1 MARSPSPH
9 PSPLRGEGVDCGSL
23 GANSVTARL
32 EPERI
37 VTGAHIGRV
46 VLWMSGVLL
55 SFSVMAVSIRA
66 LVRTF
71 SVFEILAIR
80 NAAGLTIL
88 LALACARPALRASL
102 LPRRMGMHA
111 LRNSVHFAAQY
122 AWALSI
128 TLLPLAT
135 VFALEFTNPAWLA
148 LLAAWLL
155 RERMTTSRAGAVVL
169 GFLGVAVILRPG
181 LEAFQPAALIILG
194 AAFGFAVSS
203 IATKKLIVT
212 ETTFAIL
219 FWMNAMQLPMNLV
232 GSSPSFVTRIDVAQA
247 LPMLGVAIA
256 GVFSHF
262 CLTNA
267 FRHGDATIVVPL
279 DFLRIPL
286 IALIGWSLYGERLD
300 GFVFAGAAIIIAGI
314 FWNLRAEAAR
324 G

>member
-1 MARSPSPH
+1 VNNAS
-9 PSPLRGEGVDCGSL
+9 
-23 GANSVTARL
+23 
-32 EPERI
+32 
-37 VTGAHIGRV
+37 IGRV

-55 SFSVMAVSIRA
+55 SFTIMAVSIRA
-66 LVRTF
+66 LARAF
-71 SVFEILAIR
+71 NVFEILAIR

-88 LALACARPALRASL
+88 LALACVRPALRASL

-155 RERMTTSRAGAVVL
+155 RERLTPSRAGAVVL

-181 LEAFQPAALIILG
+181 FESFQPAALIILG

-203 IATKKLIVT
+203 IVTKKLIVT

-219 FWMNAMQLPMNLV
+219 FWMNAMQLPMNLA
-232 GSSPSFVTRIDVAQA
+232 GSSPFFVTRIDLAQA
-247 LPMLGVAIA
+247 LPVLGVGIA
-256 GVFSHF
+256 GLTSHF

-267 FRHGDATIVVPL
+267 FRHGDASIVVPL

-286 IALIGWSLYGERLD
+286 IALIGWSVYGEPLD
-300 GFVFAGAAIIIAGI
+300 GFVFAGAAIIITGI
-314 FWNLRAEAAR
+314 VWNLRAEATTK
-324 G
+324 

>member
-1 MARSPSPH
+1 VSNAS
-9 PSPLRGEGVDCGSL
+9 
-23 GANSVTARL
+23 
-32 EPERI
+32 
-37 VTGAHIGRV
+37 IGRV

-55 SFSVMAVSIRA
+55 SFTIMAVSIRA
-66 LVRTF
+66 LARTF
-71 SVFEILAIR
+71 NVFEILAIR
-80 NAAGLTIL
+80 NAAGLAIL
-88 LALACARPALRASL
+88 LAIACARPALRASL
-102 LPRRMGMHA
+102 PSRRMGMHL

-155 RERMTTSRAGAVVL
+155 RERMTPSRAGAVVL

-203 IATKKLIVT
+203 IVTKKLIVT
-212 ETTFAIL
+212 DTTFAIL
-219 FWMNAMQLPMNLV
+219 FWMNAMQLPMNLA
-232 GSSPSFVTRIDVAQA
+232 GSSPSAIAKIDAAQI

-256 GVFSHF
+256 GLSSHF

-286 IALIGWSLYGERLD
+286 IALIGWSFYGEPLD

-314 FWNLRAEAAR
+314 LWNLRAEAAR
-324 G
+324 S

>member
-1 MARSPSPH
+1 
-9 PSPLRGEGVDCGSL
+9 
-23 GANSVTARL
+23 
-32 EPERI
+32 
-37 VTGAHIGRV
+37 VTGASIGRV
-46 VLWMSGVLL
+46 MLWMSGVLL

-66 LVRTF
+66 LARTF
-71 SVFEILAIR
+71 NVFEILAMR
-80 NAAGLTIL
+80 NAAGLAIL
-88 LALACARPALRASL
+88 LAVVCARPALRASL
-102 LPRRMGMHA
+102 WPRRMGMHGV
-111 LRNSVHFAAQY
+111 RNSVHFAAQY

-155 RERMTTSRAGAVVL
+155 QERMTTSRAGAVVL

-194 AAFGFAVSS
+194 AAFGFAVST

-232 GSSPSFVTRIDVAQA
+232 GSSPSFVAKIDTALA

-256 GVFSHF
+256 GLSSHF

-286 IALIGWSLYGERLD
+286 IALIGWSIYGEPLD
-300 GFVFAGAAIIIAGI
+300 GFVFAGAAIIITGI
-314 FWNLRAEAAR
+314 IWNLRAEATR
-324 G
+324 K

>member
-1 MARSPSPH
+1 MNNAS
-9 PSPLRGEGVDCGSL
+9 
-23 GANSVTARL
+23 
-32 EPERI
+32 
-37 VTGAHIGRV
+37 IGRV

-55 SFSVMAVSIRA
+55 SFTIMAVSIRA
-66 LVRTF
+66 LARAF
-71 SVFEILAIR
+71 NVFEILAIR

-155 RERMTTSRAGAVVL
+155 RERLTPSRAGAVVL

-181 LEAFQPAALIILG
+181 FESFQPAALIILG

-203 IATKKLIVT
+203 IVTKKLIVT

-219 FWMNAMQLPMNLV
+219 FWMNAMQLPMNLA
-232 GSSPSFVTRIDVAQA
+232 GSSPFFVTRIDLAQA
-247 LPMLGVAIA
+247 LPVLGVGIA
-256 GVFSHF
+256 GLTSHF

-267 FRHGDATIVVPL
+267 FRHGDASIVVPL

-286 IALIGWSLYGERLD
+286 IALIGWSVYGEPLD
-300 GFVFAGAAIIIAGI
+300 GFVFAGAAIIITGI
-314 FWNLRAEAAR
+314 VWNLRAEATTK
-324 G
+324 

>member
-1 MARSPSPH
+1 MNNAS
-9 PSPLRGEGVDCGSL
+9 
-23 GANSVTARL
+23 
-32 EPERI
+32 
-37 VTGAHIGRV
+37 IGRV

-55 SFSVMAVSIRA
+55 SFTIMAVSIRA
-66 LVRTF
+66 LARAF
-71 SVFEILAIR
+71 NVFEILAIR

-148 LLAAWLL
+148 LLASWLL
-155 RERMTTSRAGAVVL
+155 RERLTPSRAGAVVL

-181 LEAFQPAALIILG
+181 FESFQPAALIILG

-203 IATKKLIVT
+203 IVTKKLIVT

-219 FWMNAMQLPMNLV
+219 FWMNAMQLPMNLA
-232 GSSPSFVTRIDVAQA
+232 GSSPFFVTRIDLAQA
-247 LPMLGVAIA
+247 LPVLGVAIA
-256 GVFSHF
+256 GLTSHF

-267 FRHGDATIVVPL
+267 FRHGDASIVVPL

-286 IALIGWSLYGERLD
+286 IALIGWSVYGEPLD
-300 GFVFAGAAIIIAGI
+300 GFVFAGAAIIITGI
-314 FWNLRAEAAR
+314 VWNLRAEATTK
-324 G
+324 

>member
-9 PSPLRGEGVDCGSL
+9 PSPLRGEGVDCGSV
-23 GANSVTARL
+23 GANSITARP
-32 EPERI
+32 EPKRA
-37 VTGAHIGRV
+37 VNSARIGRV

-66 LVRTF
+66 LARTF
-71 SVFEILAIR
+71 NVFEILAIR
-80 NAAGLTIL
+80 NAAGLAIL

-232 GSSPSFVTRIDVAQA
+232 GSSPSFVAKVDVTQI
-247 LPMLGVAIA
+247 LPLIGVAIS
-256 GVFSHF
+256 GLTSHY

-267 FRHGDATIVVPL
+267 FRHGDASMVVPL
-279 DFLRIPL
+279 DFIRIPL
-286 IALIGWSLYGERLD
+286 IALIGWSFYGERLD
-300 GFVFAGAAIIIAGI
+300 AFVFVGAAIIVTGI
-314 FWNLRAEAAR
+314 VWNL
-324 G
+324 

>member
-1 MARSPSPH
+1 MGCEILAARYQAVNNAQLS
-9 PSPLRGEGVDCGSL
+9 
-23 GANSVTARL
+23 
-32 EPERI
+32 
-37 VTGAHIGRV
+37 RV

-66 LVRTF
+66 LARTLN
-71 SVFEILAIR
+71 VFEILAIR
-80 NAAGLTIL
+80 NGAGLLIL
-88 LALACARPALRASL
+88 IALAGARPGLRASL
-102 LPRRMGMHA
+102 LPRRMAMHA

-148 LLAAWLL
+148 LLATWLL
-155 RERMTTSRAGAVVL
+155 RERMTVSRAGAVVL

-203 IATKKLIVT
+203 IVTKKLIVT

-219 FWMNAMQLPMNLV
+219 FWMNAMQLPMNLL
-232 GSSPSFVTRIDVAQA
+232 GSSPSAVTKIDLAQV
-247 LPMLGVAIA
+247 LPMLAVALT
-256 GVFSHF
+256 GLSSHF

-267 FRHGDATIVVPL
+267 FRHGDASIVVPL

-286 IALIGWSLYGERLD
+286 IALIGWSLYSEPLD

-314 FWNLRAEAAR
+314 FWNLRAEAVR
-324 G
+324 V

>member
-1 MARSPSPH
+1 VNNAS
-9 PSPLRGEGVDCGSL
+9 
-23 GANSVTARL
+23 
-32 EPERI
+32 
-37 VTGAHIGRV
+37 IGRV

-55 SFSVMAVSIRA
+55 SFTIMAVSIRA
-66 LVRTF
+66 LARAF
-71 SVFEILAIR
+71 NVFEILAIR

-155 RERMTTSRAGAVVL
+155 RERLTPSRAGAVVL

-181 LEAFQPAALIILG
+181 FESFQPAALIILG

-203 IATKKLIVT
+203 IVTKKLIVT

-219 FWMNAMQLPMNLV
+219 FWMNAMQLPMNLA
-232 GSSPSFVTRIDVAQA
+232 GSSPFFVTRIDLAQA
-247 LPMLGVAIA
+247 LPVLGVAIA
-256 GVFSHF
+256 GLTSHF

-267 FRHGDATIVVPL
+267 FRHGDASIVVPL

-286 IALIGWSLYGERLD
+286 IALIGWSVYGEPLD
-300 GFVFAGAAIIIAGI
+300 GFVFAGAAIIITGI
-314 FWNLRAEAAR
+314 VWNLRAEATTK
-324 G
+324 

>member
-1 MARSPSPH
+1 VNNAS
-9 PSPLRGEGVDCGSL
+9 
-23 GANSVTARL
+23 
-32 EPERI
+32 
-37 VTGAHIGRV
+37 IGRV
-46 VLWMSGVLL
+46 VLWMSVVLL
-55 SFSVMAVSIRA
+55 SFTIMAVSIRA
-66 LVRTF
+66 LARAF
-71 SVFEILAIR
+71 NVFEILAIR

-155 RERMTTSRAGAVVL
+155 RERLTPSRAGAVVL

-181 LEAFQPAALIILG
+181 FESFQPAALIILG

-203 IATKKLIVT
+203 IVTKKLIVT

-232 GSSPSFVTRIDVAQA
+232 GSSPSFVTKLDDVTQI
-247 LPMLGVAIA
+247 LPLLGVAIA
-256 GVFSHF
+256 GLSSHF

-267 FRHGDATIVVPL
+267 FRYGDATIVVPL

-286 IALIGWSLYGERLD
+286 IALIGWSVYGEPLD
-300 GFVFAGAAIIIAGI
+300 AFVFVGAAIIITGI
-314 FWNLRAEAAR
+314 VWNLRAEATR
-324 G
+324 K

>member
-1 MARSPSPH
+1 
-9 PSPLRGEGVDCGSL
+9 
-23 GANSVTARL
+23 VTS
-32 EPERI
+32 
-37 VTGAHIGRV
+37 AHIGRV

-66 LVRTF
+66 LARTF
-71 SVFEILAIR
+71 NVFEILALR
-80 NAAGLTIL
+80 NAAGLAIL

-169 GFLGVAVILRPG
+169 GFLGVTVILRPG

-232 GSSPSFVTRIDVAQA
+232 GSSPSFVTRIDIAQA

-256 GVFSHF
+256 GLSSHF

-300 GFVFAGAAIIIAGI
+300 GFVFAGAASIIAGTC
-314 FWNLRAEAAR
+314 WNLRAEAAR
-324 G
+324 A

>member
-1 MARSPSPH
+1 MNNA
-9 PSPLRGEGVDCGSL
+9 SL
-23 GANSVTARL
+23 
-32 EPERI
+32 
-37 VTGAHIGRV
+37 GRV

-55 SFSVMAVSIRA
+55 SFTAMAVSIRA
-66 LVRTF
+66 LARTF
-71 SVFEILAIR
+71 NVFEILAIR
-80 NAAGLTIL
+80 NAAGLLIL
-88 LALACARPALRASL
+88 LALAAAHPALRASL
-102 LPRRMGMHA
+102 VPRRMRMHA

-148 LLAAWLL
+148 LLAAWFL
-155 RERMTTSRAGAVVL
+155 REPLTPSRIGAVLL

-181 LEAFQPAALIILG
+181 LATFQPAALIILG
-194 AAFGFAVSS
+194 AALGFAISS

-219 FWMNAMQLPMNLV
+219 FWMNAMQLPMNLL
-232 GSSPSFVTRIDVAQA
+232 GSSPAFVVRIDAAQA
-247 LPMLGVAIA
+247 LPLLGVALA
-256 GVFSHF
+256 GLSSHF

-267 FRHGDATIVVPL
+267 FRHGDASIVVPL

-286 IALIGWSLYGERLD
+286 IALIGWFFYGEPLD
-300 GFVFAGAAIIIAGI
+300 AFVFAGAAIIVTGI

-324 G
+324 V

>member
-1 MARSPSPH
+1 VNNAS
-9 PSPLRGEGVDCGSL
+9 
-23 GANSVTARL
+23 
-32 EPERI
+32 
-37 VTGAHIGRV
+37 IGRV

-55 SFSVMAVSIRA
+55 SFTIMAVSIRA
-66 LVRTF
+66 LARAF
-71 SVFEILAIR
+71 NVFEILAIR

-155 RERMTTSRAGAVVL
+155 RERLTPSRAGAVVL

-181 LEAFQPAALIILG
+181 FESFQPAALIILG

-203 IATKKLIVT
+203 IVTKKLIVT

-219 FWMNAMQLPMNLV
+219 FWMNAMQLPMNLA
-232 GSSPSFVTRIDVAQA
+232 GSSPFFVTRIDLAQA
-247 LPMLGVAIA
+247 LPVLGVGIA
-256 GVFSHF
+256 GLTSHF

-267 FRHGDATIVVPL
+267 FRHGDASIVVPL

-286 IALIGWSLYGERLD
+286 IALIGWSVYGEPLD
-300 GFVFAGAAIIIAGI
+300 GFVFAGAAIIITGI
-314 FWNLRAEAAR
+314 VWNLRAEATTK
-324 G
+324 

>member
-1 MARSPSPH
+1 MNAAS
-9 PSPLRGEGVDCGSL
+9 
-23 GANSVTARL
+23 
-32 EPERI
+32 
-37 VTGAHIGRV
+37 IGRV

-55 SFSVMAVSIRA
+55 SFTVMAVSIRA
-66 LVRTF
+66 LARTF
-71 SVFEILAIR
+71 NVFEILAIR
-80 NAAGLTIL
+80 NAAGLAIL
-88 LALACARPALRASL
+88 LAIACARPTLRASL
-102 LPRRMGMHA
+102 LSRRMGMHL

-148 LLAAWLL
+148 LLATWLL
-155 RERMTTSRAGAVVL
+155 GERMTTSRAGAVVL

-181 LEAFQPAALIILG
+181 FEAFQPALLIILG
-194 AAFGFAVSS
+194 AALGFAVSS
-203 IATKKLIVT
+203 IVTKKLIVT

-219 FWMNAMQLPMNLV
+219 FWMNVMQLPMNLA
-232 GSSPSFVTRIDVAQA
+232 GSSPSVLAKIDAAQA

-256 GVFSHF
+256 GLSSHY

-286 IALIGWSLYGERLD
+286 IALIGWSFYGEPLD

-324 G
+324 T

>member
-1 MARSPSPH
+1 MNNAS
-9 PSPLRGEGVDCGSL
+9 
-23 GANSVTARL
+23 
-32 EPERI
+32 
-37 VTGAHIGRV
+37 IGRV

-55 SFSVMAVSIRA
+55 SFTIMAVSIRA
-66 LVRTF
+66 LARAF
-71 SVFEILAIR
+71 NVFEILAIR

-155 RERMTTSRAGAVVL
+155 RERLTPSRAGAVVL

-181 LEAFQPAALIILG
+181 FESFKPAALIILG

-203 IATKKLIVT
+203 IVTKKLIVT

-219 FWMNAMQLPMNLV
+219 FWMNAMQLPMNLA
-232 GSSPSFVTRIDVAQA
+232 GSSPFFVTRIDLAQA
-247 LPMLGVAIA
+247 LPVLGVAIA
-256 GVFSHF
+256 GLTSHF

-267 FRHGDATIVVPL
+267 FRHGDASIVVPL

-286 IALIGWSLYGERLD
+286 IALIGWSVYGEPLD
-300 GFVFAGAAIIIAGI
+300 GFVFAGAAIIITGI
-314 FWNLRAEAAR
+314 VWNLRAEATTK
-324 G
+324 